1 MLNPMNKYLLVSP
14 VVEEKKQSG
23 VLVPEDY
30 KEERAAH
37 ALVKLLKTNEN
48 STLCEGMNLIVPAH
62 IVEQIE
68 LFGEKHHVV
77 LENHVIG
84 FFED

>member
-1 MLNPMNKYLLVSP
+1 MLHPMNRYLLVDP
-14 VVEEKKQSG
+14 IKEEKKTSG
-23 VLVPEDY
+23 ILVPEDY
-30 KEERAAH
+30 KEEHSAYT
-37 ALVKLLKTNEN
+37 LVKLLKTNT
-48 STLCEGMNLIVPAH
+48 SSLLPEGVRLIVPAH
-62 IVEQIE
+62 IVEEIE

>member
-1 MLNPMNKYLLVSP
+1 METIKKLKLKQPNNSVCNTVDQALKIAKKIKYPMVVRPSYVLGGRAMEIVHDESQMKNYVSKA
-14 VVEEKKQSG
+14 V
-23 VLVPEDY
+23 D
-30 KEERAAH
+30 
-37 ALVKLLKTNEN
+37 
-48 STLCEGMNLIVPAH
+48 
-62 IVEQIE
+62 

>member
-1 MLNPMNKYLLVSP
+1 MLHPMNKYLLVDP
-14 VVEEKKQSG
+14 VKEEKKESG
-23 VLVPEDY
+23 ILVPEDY
-30 KEERAAH
+30 KEEQSAY
-37 ALVKLLKTNEN
+37 ALVKLLKTNTN
-48 STLCEGMNLIVPAH
+48 SSLSAGMRLIVPAH
-62 IVEQIE
+62 IVEEID

>member
-1 MLNPMNKYLLVSP
+1 MLHPMNKYLLVDP
-14 VVEEKKQSG
+14 VKEEKKESG
-23 VLVPEDY
+23 ILVPEDY
-30 KEERAAH
+30 KEQQSAY
-37 ALVKLLKTNEN
+37 ALVKLLKTSTN
-48 STLCEGMNLIVPAH
+48 SSLSEGMKLIVPAH
-62 IVEQIE
+62 IVEEID

>member
-1 MLNPMNKYLLVSP
+1 MLYPMNRYLLVNP
-14 VVEEKKQSG
+14 IKEDKKESG
-23 VLVPEDY
+23 ILVPEDY
-30 KEERAAH
+30 KEQQSAY
-37 ALVKLLKTNEN
+37 ALVKLLKTSTN
-48 STLCEGMNLIVPAH
+48 SSLSEGMKLIVPAH
-62 IVEQIE
+62 IVEEID